1 MDREMF
7 ITIVW
12 PTLAKTIE
20 DKGFTPCL
28 LSNRAQN
35 DVVYIEMMAPTEM
48 VAPMDDCV
56 LLSEKQFHDT
66 VIDLLTRY
74 RIPFADKSDR
84 INTRI
89 LIYLTKLKLW
99 EANND

>member
-1 MDREMF
+1 MDTEMF

-12 PTLAKTIE
+12 PTLAKAIE

-28 LSNRAQN
+28 LSNRTQ

-56 LLSEKQFHDT
+56 LLYEKQFRDT
-66 VIDLLTRY
+66 VMDLLTRY
-74 RIPFADKSDR
+74 HIPFIDKSDK
-84 INTRI
+84 INARI